1 VMCGN
6 KRPSWNTVPMRRRWA
21 GTLIRV
27 ALSNSTLSSSA
38 MRPRSGVSSPPIM
51 LTMEVLP
58 APDGPNSA
66 VAPPVVS
73 NFAAIWNSPSRF
85 STSTES
91 ISVSVIT
98 HAGAAGEP
106 FRGDEGRQRDDD
118 GDDDKAHRRGVAVG
132 DLRERVDRR
141 RQRLCLA
148 GDVGD
153 EGDGGAELA
162 ERLGERQHHAGV
174 DARQRERQ

>member
-1 VMCGN
+1 MCGN
-6 KRPSWNTVPMRRRWA
+6 NRPSWNTVPMRRRWA
-21 GTLIRV
+21 GTSVRE
-27 ALSNSTLSSSA
+27 ALSNSTVAWSA
-38 MRPRSGVSSPPIM
+38 IRPRSGVNRPPIM

-66 VAPPVVS
+66 VAPPPVS
-73 NFAAIWNSPSRF
+73 NFAAIGNSPSRF

-106 FRGDEGRQRDDD
+106 LRRDERRERDDD
-118 GDDDKAHRRGVAVG
+118 RDDDEASRSGIAAG
-132 DLRERVDRR
+132 DLRQRVDRR
-141 RQRLCLA
+141 RKGLRLA
-148 GDVGD
+148 RDIGD

-162 ERLGERQHHAGV
+162 E
-174 DARQRERQ
+174 